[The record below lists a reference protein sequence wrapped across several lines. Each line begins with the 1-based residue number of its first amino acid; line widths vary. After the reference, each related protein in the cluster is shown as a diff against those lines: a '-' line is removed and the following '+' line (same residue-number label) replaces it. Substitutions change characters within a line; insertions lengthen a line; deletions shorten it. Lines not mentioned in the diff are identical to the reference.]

1 MVDET
6 LNPEVSEEETVE
18 APEEST
24 EADQAQAEPETVEEP
39 VEESAEAQEIASLKE
54 QLSQAE
60 KINTELK
67 DRMLRV
73 QADFENFRKRTQ
85 REKEDLAQY
94 TKENFVTKLL
104 PVLDNLDLALANSST
119 DNMEAYR
126 KGVELVAKQLFDVL
140 EAEGLKEVE
149 AQDQDFNPN
158 FHHGVAVDQ
167 NPEVEDQKIT
177 EVFQKGYQ
185 LKDKVLRPA
194 MVKVNQN

>member
-6 LNPEVSEEETVE
+6 LNPEISEEQENVSEQNDEVVEPEETLTPDEVI
-18 APEEST
+18 S
-24 EADQAQAEPETVEEP
+24 ADEK
-39 VEESAEAQEIASLKE
+39 EIASLKE
-54 QLSQAE
+54 QLAQAE
-60 KINTELK
+60 NAAAELK

-73 QADFENFRKRTQ
+73 QADFENFRKRTL

-94 TKENFVTKLL
+94 TKENFVSKLL
-104 PVLDNLDLALANSST
+104 PVLDNLDLAIDHSNT

-126 KGVELVAKQLFDVL
+126 KGVELVAKQLKDVL
-140 EAEGLKEVE
+140 ESEGLQEIKAKDET
-149 AQDQDFNPN
+149 FNPN
-158 FHHGVAVDQ
+158 YHHGVAVEQ
-167 NPEVEDQKIT
+167 NPDIEDQKIT